1 MTTKLLMQI
10 LYMVEKMDNLN
21 IDIDQKQETRRTA
34 NVISLMLPAR
44 MYEFECSWTTEQPLP
59 AMEEFSCRLL
69 LMLGT
74 IHPNDL
80 QNYFGLNNQER
91 EVLLNS
97 LFEKRLAVINT
108 DGSIKPSSLLQA
120 KSANGTNLV
129 PSLTV
134 FEERQEKA
142 QFDLLSLQL
151 LWKNNYSG
159 TKWGLPEI
167 EADSALMK
175 ASQDQ
180 ICEAFSR
187 QYRAHLENT
196 RQSLHEAQKTRL
208 YKIGQCQQQ
217 HTLQIPIDM
226 VINLEPIRDHD
237 VRIIRD
243 VSQKIGEIRKFSLS
257 NELEA
262 KIADYLGKLK
272 VSDEGMSIE
281 KFCELFGD
289 EVLARYVSDN
299 RFDLSAWLL
308 DRDHKKTG
316 YGNQNTRA
324 LLGPVYL
331 KNNRIEIER
340 WLKNFSAGSEDK
352 KVERIYWLPANVPLW
367 AASGSDLTEFIAK
380 IDNVLKK
387 SDDSHE
393 GLVTLFPTKIND
405 DHFNLRKN
413 SFSPRLPHGIALY
426 NASPLDRVELMVFQG
441 LFAIA
446 QYHLQPNKTSGITI
460 PIGFITSDPD
470 RMARIENVLKERL
483 KTVSNYNLMWSRD
496 KRNLDDLLDIDYL
509 QIANKN
515 HNHPQSQEPLPLITY
530 KKKTNL

>member
-1 MTTKLLMQI
+1 MTIKSLMQI
-10 LYMVEKMDNLN
+10 LCMGEEMDNLN
-21 IDIDQKQETRRTA
+21 IDLDSRQETRRTA

-69 LMLGT
+69 LMLGA
-74 IHPNDL
+74 IYPNDL
-80 QNYFGLNNQER
+80 QKYFGLNNQER
-91 EVLLNS
+91 EVLLAS
-97 LFEKRLAVINT
+97 LFEKRLAVIDT

-120 KSANGTNLV
+120 KSVNGADLA

-142 QFDLLSLQL
+142 VFDLLSLQL
-151 LWKNNYSG
+151 LLKTNYSG
-159 TKWGLPEI
+159 TPWGLPEI
-167 EADSALMK
+167 EADSELMK

-196 RQSLHEAQKTRL
+196 RSLHEAQKTRL

-217 HTLQIPIDM
+217 RTLQVPIDM
-226 VINLEPIRDHD
+226 VIELEPIRDHD

-243 VSQKIGEIRKFSLS
+243 VSQKVGEVRKFPLS

-262 KIADYLGKLK
+262 KIADYLGKLN
-272 VSDEGMSIE
+272 VSDEGISFE

-308 DRDHKKTG
+308 DRDRKKTG
-316 YGNQNTRA
+316 YGNPNTRA
-324 LLGPVYL
+324 ILGPVYL
-331 KNNRIEIER
+331 KNNRLEVER
-340 WLKNFSAGSEDK
+340 WLKNSLTGPEDK
-352 KVERIYWLPANVPLW
+352 KAGRIYWLPANVPLW
-367 AASGSDLTEFIAK
+367 AASGSELTEFIAH
-380 IDNVLKK
+380 IDGVLKR
-387 SDDSHE
+387 SNDSHE
-393 GLVTLFPTKIND
+393 GLVTLFPTEHND
-405 DHFNLRKN
+405 NNFISRKN
-413 SFSPRLPHGIALY
+413 AFSNRLPHGIALY
-426 NASPLDRVELMVFQG
+426 NASTIDRVELMVFQG

-446 QYHLQPNKTSGITI
+446 QYHLQPNKTSGITV
-460 PIGFITSDPD
+460 PIGFMTSDPD

-483 KTVSNYNLMWSRD
+483 KTVSNYNVMWSRD

-509 QIANKN
+509 QIAKKN

>member
-1 MTTKLLMQI
+1 
-10 LYMVEKMDNLN
+10 MDNLN
-21 IDIDQKQETRRTA
+21 IDIDSKKETRRTA

-97 LFEKRLAVINT
+97 LFEKRLAVINA
-108 DGSIKPSSLLQA
+108 DGSIKPSSLLQT
-120 KSANGTNLV
+120 KSANGVDLV

-142 QFDLLSLQL
+142 VFDLLSLQL
-151 LWKNNYSG
+151 LSKANYSG
-159 TKWGLPEI
+159 TRWGLPEI
-167 EADSALMK
+167 EADSELMK

-180 ICEAFSR
+180 LCEAFSR

-196 RQSLHEAQKTRL
+196 RSSHEAQKTRL

-217 HTLQIPIDM
+217 RTLQVPIDM
-226 VINLEPIRDHD
+226 VIELEPIRDHD

-243 VSQKIGEIRKFSLS
+243 VSQKVGEARKFPLS

-272 VSDEGMSIE
+272 ISDEGISID

-289 EVLARYVSDN
+289 EVLKRYISDK

-308 DRDHKKTG
+308 DRDRKKTG
-316 YGNQNTRA
+316 YGNPNTRA

-331 KNNRIEIER
+331 RNNRIEVER
-340 WLKNFSAGSEDK
+340 WLKNFLSESEDK
-352 KVERIYWLPANVPLW
+352 KAGRIYWLPANVPLW
-367 AASGSDLTEFIAK
+367 ADSGNELAEFIAK
-380 IDNVLKK
+380 IDDVLKK
-387 SDDSHE
+387 SDNSHE
-393 GLVTLFPTKIND
+393 GLVTLFPTENND
-405 DHFNLRKN
+405 DYYHPRKKA
-413 SFSPRLPHGIALY
+413 FSQRLPHGVALY

-441 LFAIA
+441 YFAIA
-446 QYHLQPNKTSGITI
+446 QFHLQPNKTSGVTF
-460 PIGFITSDPD
+460 PIGFMTSDPD
-470 RMARIENVLKERL
+470 RVTRIEDVLKERL
-483 KTVSNYNLMWSRD
+483 KTVTNYNLMWSRD

-509 QIANKN
+509 QIAKKN
-515 HNHPQSQEPLPLITY
+515 YNHPQPQKPVPLITY
-530 KKKTNL
+530 KNKSNL

>member
-1 MTTKLLMQI
+1 MGD
-10 LYMVEKMDNLN
+10 KMDNLN
-21 IDIDQKQETRRTA
+21 IDNIDFDSRQETRRTA

-69 LMLGT
+69 LMLGE
-74 IHPNDL
+74 IHPNEL

-91 EVLLNS
+91 EVLLAS
-97 LFEKRLAVINT
+97 LFEKRLTVINA

-120 KSANGTNLV
+120 KSVKGGDLV
-129 PSLTV
+129 PSLTI

-142 QFDLLSLQL
+142 VFDLLSLQL
-151 LWKNNYSG
+151 LLKNNYSG
-159 TKWGLPEI
+159 TPWGLPEI
-167 EADSALMK
+167 EADSELMK

-196 RQSLHEAQKTRL
+196 RTPLHEAQKTRL

-217 HTLQIPIDM
+217 RTLQMPIDM
-226 VINLEPIRDHD
+226 VIEIEPIRDQE
-237 VRIIRD
+237 VRMIRD

-272 VSDEGMSIE
+272 VSNEESISVE
-281 KFCELFGD
+281 KFCDLFGD
-289 EVLARYVSDN
+289 EILNRYVSGHDC
-299 RFDLSAWLL
+299 DLSAWLL
-308 DRDHKKTG
+308 DRDRKKTG
-316 YGNQNTRA
+316 YGNSNTRA

-331 KNNRIEIER
+331 KNNRIEIIR
-340 WLKNFSAGSEDK
+340 WLRDFLEEPKDEENKNGKS
-352 KVERIYWLPANVPLW
+352 IYWLPPNVPLW
-367 AASGSDLTEFIAK
+367 AASGSELSEFIAK
-380 IDNVLKK
+380 MDSELKK
-387 SDDSHE
+387 SHDSHE
-393 GLVTLFPTKIND
+393 GVVTLFPTEHND
-405 DHFNLRKN
+405 NNFNPRKK
-413 SFSPRLPHGIALY
+413 SFSQRLPHGVALY

-460 PIGFITSDPD
+460 PIGFMTSDPD
-470 RMARIENVLKERL
+470 RMDRIEKVLKDRL
-483 KTVSNYNLMWSRD
+483 KNVSNYNVMWSRD
-496 KRNLDDLLDIDYL
+496 KKKLDDLLNFEYL
-509 QIANKN
+509 QIAKPN
-515 HNHPQSQEPLPLITY
+515 HNHQQPEKSLPLITY
-530 KKKTNL
+530 KNKANL